1 MRIPLDYYRILGVP
15 IQVQAQQ
22 LSQAYHDRALQLPR
36 REYSDLAINTRKQL
50 LDEAYTILSD
60 AERREEYDQHFLKVA
75 PANVTR
81 PYGVGTPPGPTPGP
95 TLDIHPEQLI
105 GALLLLYELG
115 EYELVLHLS
124 EPLLQADAVLVPE
137 QMQLVNNPLTRADIV
152 LTVAL
157 SCLELGREQWQQG
170 QSDRAAQTGHY
181 AQELLLKEG
190 LFPGIRG
197 ELRADMYR
205 LRPYRIVELLTKDE
219 SEAELRQ
226 KGLRLL
232 QDTLAERGG
241 IEGQGDDQSGLNLD
255 DFLRF
260 MQQIRNHLTTAE
272 QQDLFAVEA
281 QRPSAVGMYLL
292 AYAKIAHGFVY
303 TQPRAIAQAQTLLQR
318 LGRYQDVHLEQAV
331 CALLLGQTEAAGR
344 LVERSQ
350 DYEPLAFIREQS
362 QAAPDLL
369 PGLCLYGE
377 RWLQTEV
384 LPHFRDTHPQ
394 TLSLKDYFADE
405 TVQAHLEQLS
415 TGRQPVAT
423 PAPHTDSTAAEQ
435 AAEQTV
441 STPTTAAAP
450 AAVVMPAV
458 AQAAVAA
465 AASPA
470 PTTLQPPNAAAAPP
484 QPTVP
489 GQTIPEQI
497 AVAVAEPPSQSD
509 LIPPAATDSTPS
521 IVTPT
526 HLPPA
531 PEDLPVAPR
540 SQARSQRQ
548 AQIQRNRWILLGV
561 CGLFALI
568 CVSFLFSQLRELL
581 SPQSPQLET
590 TLETDVP
597 EAETI
602 PSDNSSD
609 PESLSNPTPTLGV
622 APPTTASVDPLNPEP
637 IIATDEPIDELLAQA
652 VVETWLAVKSLAW
665 GPEYQTNRLDVI
677 LTEPELS
684 RRQQAADTLRTDNKY
699 WDYEHSIEIEKLTT
713 DGNNPDRA
721 AIEAAVREQATPYRN
736 GQPEPGGAYDDNLRV
751 RYDLVRQGDQW
762 LIQDMQVLQ

>member
-15 IQVQAQQ
+15 IQAQAQQ

-60 AERREEYDQHFLKVA
+60 AERRAEYDQHFLKAA
-75 PANVTR
+75 PIEAT
-81 PYGVGTPPGPTPGP
+81 GTYATHGASSTPGP

-105 GALLLLYELG
+105 GAMLLLYELG
-115 EYELVLHLS
+115 EYELVLQLS
-124 EPLLQADAVLVPE
+124 EPLLEADAVLVPE

-197 ELRADMYR
+197 ELRADMYK
-205 LRPYRIVELLTKDE
+205 LRPYRIVELLTQ
-219 SEAELRQ
+219 EAGQAEDLRQ

-232 QDTLAERGG
+232 QDMLAERGG
-241 IEGQGDDQSGLNLD
+241 IEGQGNDQSGLSLD

-260 MQQIRNHLTTAE
+260 IQQIRNHLTTAE

-292 AYAKIAHGFVY
+292 AYAKIAHGFAY
-303 TQPRAIAQAQTLLQR
+303 SQPRAIAQAQTLLQR

-344 LVERSQ
+344 FVERSQ
-350 DYEPLAFIREQS
+350 EYEPLAFIREQS
-362 QAAPDLL
+362 QASPDLL

-384 LPHFRDTHPQ
+384 FPHFRDTNQQ
-394 TLSLKDYFADE
+394 TLSLKDYFANE

-415 TGRQPVAT
+415 TGRSQSAAPTAT
-423 PAPHTDSTAAEQ
+423 PAAHQSASA
-435 AAEQTV
+435 
-441 STPTTAAAP
+441 TTASGAAT
-450 AAVVMPAV
+450 ATMPAV
-458 AQAAVAA
+458 AQAAAGSGAA
-465 AASPA
+465 AT
-470 PTTLQPPNAAAAPP
+470 TTLQPPM
-484 QPTVP
+484 
-489 GQTIPEQI
+489 PEQT
-497 AVAVAEPPSQSD
+497 AVAVAEPPSS
-509 LIPPAATDSTPS
+509 PAPAMPLDSAGSGATD
-521 IVTPT
+521 PT
-526 HLPPA
+526 DSGDISSDSPQ

-540 SQARSQRQ
+540 SRARSQRQ
-548 AQIQRNRWILLGV
+548 AQIQRNRWIFLGIGGLIALLGLGFLLSQV
-561 CGLFALI
+561 MQLI
-568 CVSFLFSQLRELL
+568 SPR
-581 SPQSPQLET
+581 SPQSET
-590 TLETDVP
+590 ALETDVP
-597 EAETI
+597 EVQTQPGEAPTETPPVEAATAPEPAPTVGVD
-602 PSDNSSD
+602 PSD
-609 PESLSNPTPTLGV
+609 PQ
-622 APPTTASVDPLNPEP
+622 P
-637 IIATDEPIDELLAQA
+637 IIATDEPIDEVLAEDIIQ
-652 VVETWLAVKSLAW
+652 TWLAVKSLAL
-665 GPEYQTNRLDVI
+665 GPEYDISRLDII
-677 LTEPELS
+677 LAEPALGTWQQLASELRS
-684 RRQQAADTLRTDNKY
+684 ENTYR
-699 WDYEHSIEIEKLTT
+699 DYEHSVEVEKLTT
-713 DGNNPDRA
+713 DGNDPDRA

-762 LIQDMQVLQ
+762 LVQDMQVLQ